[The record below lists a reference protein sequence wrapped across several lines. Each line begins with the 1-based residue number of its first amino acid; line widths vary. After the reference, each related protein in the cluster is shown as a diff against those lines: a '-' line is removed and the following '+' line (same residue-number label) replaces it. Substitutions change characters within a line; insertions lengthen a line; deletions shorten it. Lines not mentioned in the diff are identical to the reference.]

1 MTTKRKICFVTGTRA
16 DYGIMSRLMKRLSES
31 PAVQLSVI
39 ATNMHLS
46 ARYGLTYKEI
56 EADGI
61 TIDRKVD
68 MILPGDSA
76 ATTVKSMGLAMTGM
90 ADAFDELKPDLAVI
104 LGDRYE
110 MLVAASAAQIFGIP
124 VAHIHGGE
132 ITEGAYDDSI
142 RHAITK
148 LSYLHF
154 TSTEEYRKRVIQMGE
169 EPDRVFNVGSLAV
182 ESIVDSGEKLM
193 SLDELEKSLNH
204 TLGNRFLVVT
214 YHPVTKEPGSG
225 PRQIE
230 ALLEA
235 LESDAIKPFNVLFT
249 LPNSDTGS
257 QEMTDMIKRW
267 CEINNDR
274 AIAVTSLGRLRY
286 YSALNLCTAVVGN
299 SSSGIIEAP
308 SFRIPTLNIGARQK
322 GRAQGNT
329 VFNCEADLESVK
341 RGLQTV
347 TSNDT
352 ITFVRQNAVNPYY
365 KPGTLETMERILTEY
380 PLSLFAAKKFYD
392 L

>member
-1 MTTKRKICFVTGTRA
+1 MTTKRKICFITGTRA
-16 DYGIMSRLMKRLSES
+16 DYGIMSRLMKRLSTS
-31 PAVQLSVI
+31 PAVELSVI

-46 ARYGLTYKEI
+46 PRYGLTYKEI

-193 SLDELEKSLNH
+193 TLDELETSLNH
-204 TLGNRFLVVT
+204 RLGNRFLVIT

-225 PRQIE
+225 PRQIA
-230 ALLEA
+230 ALLDA
-235 LESDAIKPFNVLFT
+235 LDSEAIKHFNILFT

-257 QEMTDMIKRW
+257 QEMTDMIKGW
-267 CEINNDR
+267 CETNSDR

-286 YSALNLCTAVVGN
+286 YSALSLCTAVVGN

-308 SFRIPTLNIGARQK
+308 SFSVPTLNIGSRQK

-329 VFNCEADLESVK
+329 IFDCNPDFESIK
-341 RGLQTV
+341 RGLETV
-347 TSNDT
+347 TSSQTLD
-352 ITFVRQNAVNPYY
+352 FVRQNAVNPYY
-365 KPGTLETMERILTEY
+365 KPGTLETMQRILTEY